1 MDEST
6 VKLFE
11 YLGWAQ
17 AKEEDLLSLGTK
29 KFGPPDATT
38 VEALKKIPVFDL
50 EDLIV
55 RVLEVSSWRELLAR
69 PGE

>member
-6 VKLFE
+6 YKFLE
-11 YLGWAQ
+11 YMGWVV
-17 AKEEDLLSLGTK
+17 AKKEDLLSLGTK

-38 VEALKKIPVFDL
+38 VEALKEIPVADL
-50 EDLIV
+50 EDLIL

-69 PGE
+69 PAE